1 MRETCWYVFTHD
13 MQTRVKHVISAIL
26 IQICILY
33 TARIL
38 HLYSVPDKTPIS
50 SIYNTLSTCQWLFH
64 PLIEYAC
71 IYTYKI
77 MIKGIIWDIDVHMHV
92 GH

>member
-13 MQTRVKHVISAIL
+13 IHTRVKHVISAIL

-38 HLYSVPDKTPIS
+38 YTYIVSLHDKTQIS
-50 SIYNTLSTCQWLFH
+50 TIYNTLSTWVFY
-64 PLIEYAC
+64 PLLNMHVYN
-71 IYTYKI
+71 YKI
-77 MIKGIIWDIDVHMHV
+77 MIKGIIV
-92 GH
+92 GY